1 MTHKSTLWIVRTA
14 LMLALLVVAQF
25 AGKLIPAGAAVLG
38 PMSLTQLITGSL
50 VNLVLIVTAATVG
63 AWSGIT
69 VGVLSSVL
77 ALILGIQAQPI
88 ITPAVALGNVVIVLV
103 VWIFFTLAE
112 KNNQKPLGLF
122 GILGVVVGAAAK
134 TGFLWLAVP
143 ALLKLIPEMKPK
155 QAETLT
161 LMFSYP
167 QLATALIGG
176 LLALLIIP
184 TVKRALGNRAV
195 Q

>member
-38 PMSLTQLITGSL
+38 PMSITQLITGSL
-50 VNLVLIVTAATVG
+50 VNLILIVTAATIGV
-63 AWSGIT
+63 WSGIT

-103 VWIFFTLAE
+103 MWIFFTLAE
-112 KNNQKPLGLF
+112 KNNQKPLGLY
-122 GILGVVVGAAAK
+122 GILGIVVGAAAK

-143 ALLKLIPEMKPK
+143 ALLRLIPEMKPK

-167 QLATALIGG
+167 QLVTALIGG

-184 TVKRALGNRAV
+184 TVKKALGSRAV